1 MLWDYFHSSD
11 ASYTHMQSA
20 APIRFFV
27 AASFIFAALL
37 SAQSTLSTQAKPTG
51 GVQVASSLPAT
62 SPTATPDYPLPPSQ
76 QPPKHAQV
84 TYANNILAISADNS
98 SLNQILRQISSTTGL
113 KITGGVTDER
123 VFGQYGP
130 ASLAQILAELID
142 GTGSNMLLTHPD
154 GAASPELILTPRQG
168 GPTPPNPNA
177 AAFDDHPDPQEPAP
191 QQQAT
196 PAEPV
201 PPGNRTI
208 VPITPASQTGAAP
221 ADGSQ
226 PDSPNGVK
234 TPQQIYEQ
242 LQRLRQQQP
251 TTPQ

>member
-1 MLWDYFHSSD
+1 
-11 ASYTHMQSA
+11 MQST

-37 SAQSTLSTQAKPTG
+37 HAQSTPAGQVKPPG
-51 GVQVASSLPAT
+51 GIQVAPGLPAT
-62 SPTATPDYPLPPSQ
+62 PPTATPDYPLTPSQ

-84 TYANNILAISADNS
+84 TYANNILFISADNS
-98 SLNQILRQISSTTGL
+98 SLNQILRQISGTTGV
-113 KITGGVTDER
+113 KITGGVVDER

-130 ASLAQILAELID
+130 APLAQILAELLD

-154 GAASPELILTPRQG
+154 GATTPELVLTPRQG

-177 AAFDDHPDPQEPAP
+177 AAFDDRSDSQEPAP
-191 QQQAT
+191 DPQQQAM

-201 PPGNRTI
+201 PPGNRTT
-208 VPITPASQTGAAP
+208 VPMTPASPTGTTPTDA
-221 ADGSQ
+221 SQ

-242 LQRLRQQQP
+242 LQRMRQQQQQP

>member
-1 MLWDYFHSSD
+1 MRRFAPVRFAAA
-11 ASYTHMQSA
+11 ASLAISA
-20 APIRFFV
+20 ALP
-27 AASFIFAALL
+27 
-37 SAQSTLSTQAKPTG
+37 AQSPRLQQATPPST
-51 GVQVASSLPAT
+51 LPAT
-62 SPTATPDYPLPPSQ
+62 QPTAPEQPQIPLTPSQ
-76 QPPKHAQV
+76 RPPKRAQV
-84 TYANNILAISADNS
+84 TYSGGLLSVSADNA
-98 SLNQILRQISSTTGL
+98 SLNQILRQIADDTGM
-113 KITGGVTDER
+113 KITGSVRDDR

-130 ASLAQILAELID
+130 EDPAQILAELLD
-142 GTGSNMLLTHPD
+142 GTGSNMILSHPD
-154 GAASPELILTPRQG
+154 GASSPELILTPRQG

-177 AAFDDHPDPQEPAP
+177 AAFDDKPDQQEPAPDP

-242 LQRLRQQQP
+242 LQRLRQQQQQP